1 MHDIIAMRG
10 EIALSPFR
18 MGVLQESIKRL
29 GLGECQN
36 IESRYWYLLQHTQT
50 LSKKKREH
58 LCTLLNASFHHDLA
72 LLSDAQEV
80 AVFPRFATISPWSS
94 KAQDILHHA
103 GLTEIKRVE
112 RGIVYRFEPYPSVAI
127 ETYIPLIHDRMTE
140 SVIVQNELFTQLFQH
155 TLAQPL
161 QMIDLL
167 KHGKESLWQANKQFG
182 LALSSDEVD
191 YLWQHYRKL
200 NRNPTDV
207 ELMMFAQANSEHCR
221 HKIFNAQFVI
231 NDKVQDLSLFNM
243 IKATHQAQPMG
254 TIVAYKDNAA
264 IIEGKKIKRWHA
276 QTKNKIYDFSEEL
289 THVLIKVETHNHPT
303 AIAPFSGAATGS
315 GGEIRD
321 EGATGRGGKP
331 KAGLCGFS
339 VSNLRIPAHIEPW
352 EQEDYGKPEMMSSAL
367 QIMLDGPIG
376 NASFNNEFGRPG
388 LLGYFRTLETDFAGQ
403 RWGYHKP
410 IMLAGGLGSIQA
422 KQSKKQVV
430 PNESLLIQLGGPGFL
445 IGLGGGAASSMF
457 AGNNQIELD
466 FNSVQRE
473 NPELERRCQEVIDS
487 CCQLGE
493 DNPILMIHDVGAG
506 GLSNAFPEL
515 IHDAGKGG
523 VFQLRDI
530 PIANTQMSP
539 KEIWC
544 NESQERYVLVINP
557 KNLARFTAICERERC
572 PFAVVGKITQQE
584 ILVVEDGLFKNR
596 PVDLPLSLLFGKMS
610 RNQRADQLIT
620 ATTDIQEATF
630 LASIELREAL
640 YRVLRLPAVAAK
652 DFLITIADR
661 TVGGLTY
668 RDQMVGPYQVPV
680 ADCAIT
686 AMSFESYYGEVM
698 SIGERSILAIRSGTH
713 SVRMAV
719 GEALSNLMACYIGD
733 LKKIKL
739 SANWMAACGEP
750 GEDAKLYQAVAAT
763 SKLCLKLGLAIPV
776 GKDSLSMKALWQE
789 QGVSKSVISPLSLIV
804 SAFAISEDIRLSVSP
819 QLQDERDSFLLL
831 VDFSAFQAR
840 IACSA
845 LAQVFDHWQEG
856 ETPDFD
862 YPEQAKEI
870 FNLLQEELK
879 NKNILALHDRSD
891 GGLITTVLEMQFAS
905 RLGVLLSLDELQDT
919 LSDIPEQEAL
929 LRLLFNEEL
938 GVVVQMRTLKAQALL
953 ETFASRGLSNFIRI
967 IGRLQT
973 EESLSIRW
981 HGTTVLEETRVDLQL
996 AWQQLSYHLQ
1006 SLRDHPNC
1014 AKEERESIYHEQKKL
1029 ISYLPDDSQ
1038 AISVPFVSQ
1047 ALKPKV
1053 AILREEGIN
1062 GHLEMAFA
1070 FFKAGFEAHDVHLSD
1085 LITGRTHLD
1094 QFQVLA
1100 ACGGFSYGDVL
1111 GAGRGWASTILYNKI
1126 LEEQFRQ
1133 FFEKSDTLSLG
1144 VCNGCQMLSELDIL
1158 IPGSLFWPR
1167 FRTNQSE
1174 QYEARLLMVKVP
1186 TSSSLWLQGL
1196 QGAILPVVVS
1206 HGEGQVIFLQEN
1218 FKKNGHHDFFIAL
1231 QYCNHDGTVANSYP
1245 MNPNGSL
1252 HGIAGVHSADGRVLI
1267 MMPHPERVV
1276 RNAQLSWCPPQ
1287 WQGEFSP
1294 WLQLFLS
1301 ARKQFL

>member
-1 MHDIIAMRG
+1 MHDIMAMRG

-18 MGVLQESIKRL
+18 IRALQENIKRL
-29 GLGECQN
+29 GLDECQS
-36 IESRYWYLLQHTQT
+36 IESRYWYLVQCAQALNE
-50 LSKKKREH
+50 KKREH
-58 LCTLLNASFHHDLA
+58 LCALLNASFHHDLS
-72 LLSDAQEV
+72 LLSDSQEV

-112 RGIVYRFEPYPSVAI
+112 RGVVYRFETSSSIAI
-127 ETYIPLIHDRMTE
+127 NTYLPFIHDRMTE
-140 SVIVQNELFTQLFQH
+140 SVIVENGLLTQLFQH
-155 TLAQPL
+155 ALAQPL
-161 QMIDLL
+161 QTIELL

-182 LALSSDEVD
+182 LALSNDEID

-231 NDKVQDLSLFNM
+231 NGRVQDLSLFDM

-254 TIVAYKDNAA
+254 TVVAYQDNAA
-264 IIEGKKIKRWHA
+264 IMEGKNIKRWYA
-276 QTKNKIYDFSEEL
+276 QAKNKIYDFSEEL
-289 THVLIKVETHNHPT
+289 THVLMKVETHNHPT

-339 VSNLRIPAHIEPW
+339 VSNLRIPAYIEPW
-352 EQEDYGKPEMMSSAL
+352 EKEDYGKPEIMSSAL

-388 LLGYFRTLETDFAGQ
+388 LLGYFRTLETNFAGQ

-410 IMLAGGLGSIQA
+410 IMLAGGLGNIQA
-422 KQSKKQVV
+422 KQSKKQAV
-430 PNESLLIQLGGPGFL
+430 PNDSLLIQLGGPGFL

-457 AGNNQIELD
+457 AGNNQTELD

-487 CCQLGE
+487 CWQLGE

-530 PIANTQMSP
+530 PIADTQMSP

-544 NESQERYVLVINP
+544 NESQERYVLIIASQ
-557 KNLARFTAICERERC
+557 NLARFTAICERECC
-572 PFAVVGKITQQE
+572 PFAVVGKIMQQKL
-584 ILVVEDGLFKNR
+584 LVVEDGLFKNR
-596 PVDLPLSLLFGKMS
+596 PVDLPLSLLFGKIP
-610 RNQRADQLIT
+610 RNQRSDQLIT
-620 ATTDIQEATF
+620 ATTNVQEVTF
-630 LASIELREAL
+630 FSSIELKEAL

-686 AMSFESYYGEVM
+686 AMSFEGYYGEVM
-698 SIGERSILAIRSGTH
+698 SIGERSVLALRSGTH
-713 SVRMAV
+713 SARMAI

-739 SANWMAACGEP
+739 SANWMAACGEA

-763 SKLCLKLGLAIPV
+763 SELCQKLGLAIPV
-776 GKDSLSMKALWQE
+776 GKDSLSMKALWKE

-819 QLQDERDSFLLL
+819 QLQDEKDSLLL
-831 VDFSAFQAR
+831 LIDFSAFQAR

-845 LAQVFDHWQEG
+845 LTQVFEYWQEG

-862 YPEQAKEI
+862 YPEQVKEI
-870 FNLLQEELK
+870 FYLLQKELK

-891 GGLITTVLEMQFAS
+891 GGLITAVLEMQFAS
-905 RLGVLLSLDELQDT
+905 RLGVLLSLDELQST
-919 LSDIPEQEAL
+919 LSHIPGQEAL

-953 ETFASRGLSNFIRI
+953 DTFASHGLSNFIRI
-967 IGRLQT
+967 IGCLQT
-973 EESLSIRW
+973 KESLSVRW

-996 AWQQLSYHLQ
+996 AWQQLSYRLQ
-1006 SLRDHPNC
+1006 SLRDHPDC
-1014 AKEERESIYHEQKKL
+1014 AREERESICHEQKKL
-1029 ISYLPDDSQ
+1029 ISYLPNDAQ
-1038 AISVPFVSQ
+1038 AIFVPFISQ

-1085 LITGRTHLD
+1085 LIAGRTHLD

-1133 FFEKSDTLSLG
+1133 FFERSDTLSLG

-1158 IPGSLFWPR
+1158 IPGSSFWPR

-1174 QYEARLLMVKVP
+1174 QYEARLLMVKIP
-1186 TSSSLWLQGL
+1186 TSFSLWLQEL

-1206 HGEGQVIFLQEN
+1206 HGEGQAIFPQGN
-1218 FKKNGHHDFFIAL
+1218 FKKNGHSDSFIAL
-1231 QYCNHDGTVANSYP
+1231 QYCNHDGTVASSYP
-1245 MNPNGSL
+1245 MNPNGSP

>member
-1 MHDIIAMRG
+1 MRG
-10 EIALSPFR
+10 EIALSSFR
-18 MGVLQESIKRL
+18 IKALKENIKRL
-29 GLGECQN
+29 GLSECQS
-36 IESRYWYLLQHTQT
+36 IKSRYWYLVQCTQA
-50 LSKKKREH
+50 LNEEKREH
-58 LCTLLNASFHHDLA
+58 LCSLLNASLHHDLA
-72 LLSDAQEV
+72 LLSDSQEV

-94 KAQDILHHA
+94 KAQDIFYHA
-103 GLTEIKRVE
+103 GLTEIKQIQ
-112 RGIVYRFEPYPSVAI
+112 RGVVYRFEASSSIAI
-127 ETYIPLIHDRMTE
+127 NTYLPFIHDRMTE
-140 SVIVQNELFTQLFQH
+140 SVIVQNGSLIQLFQH
-155 TLAQPL
+155 VFAQPL
-161 QMIDLL
+161 QIIELL
-167 KHGKESLWQANKQFG
+167 KHGKESLRQANKQFG
-182 LALSSDEVD
+182 LALSSDEID
-191 YLWQHYRKL
+191 YLWRYYRKL
-200 NRNPTDV
+200 NRNPSDV

-231 NDKVQDLSLFNM
+231 DGQLQDLSLFDM
-243 IKATHQAQPMG
+243 IKATHQAQPIG
-254 TIVAYKDNAA
+254 TVIAYQDNAA
-264 IIEGKKIKRWHA
+264 IMEGKNIKRWYA
-276 QTKNKIYDFSEEL
+276 QAKNKIYDFSEEL
-289 THVLIKVETHNHPT
+289 THVLMKVETHNHPT

-352 EQEDYGKPEMMSSAL
+352 EKEDYGKPEIMSSAL

-376 NASFNNEFGRPG
+376 NASFNNEFGRPS
-388 LLGYFRTLETDFAGQ
+388 LLGYFRTLETNFSGQ

-422 KQSKKQVV
+422 KQSKKQAV
-430 PNESLLIQLGGPGFL
+430 PNDSLLIQLGGPGFL
-445 IGLGGGAASSMF
+445 TGLGGGAASSMF

-466 FNSVQRE
+466 FNSVQRD

-487 CCQLGE
+487 CWQLGE

-530 PIANTQMSP
+530 PIADSQMSP

-544 NESQERYVLVINP
+544 NESQERYVLIIAAQ
-557 KNLARFTAICERERC
+557 NLARFAAICERERC

-584 ILVVEDGLFKNR
+584 TLVVEDGLFKNR
-596 PVDLPLSLLFGKMS
+596 PVDLPLSLLFGKMPRS
-610 RNQRADQLIT
+610 QRLAQLVT
-620 ATTDIQEATF
+620 AASNVQEATF
-630 LASIELREAL
+630 LSSIELKEAL

-698 SIGERSILAIRSGTH
+698 SIGERSVLAIRSGTH
-713 SVRMAV
+713 SARMAI

-733 LKKIKL
+733 LTKIKL
-739 SANWMAACGEP
+739 SANWMAACGEQ

-763 SKLCLKLGLAIPV
+763 SELCQKLGLAIPV

-819 QLQDERDSFLLL
+819 QLQDERDSLLL
-831 VDFSAFQAR
+831 LIDFSAFQAR

-845 LAQVFDHWQEG
+845 LMQVFDHWQEG
-856 ETPDFD
+856 LSPDFD
-862 YPEQAKEI
+862 YPEQVKEI
-870 FNLLQEELK
+870 FYLLQKELA

-891 GGLITTVLEMQFAS
+891 GGLITTILEMQFAS

-919 LSDIPEQEAL
+919 LSDIPAQEAL

-953 ETFASRGLSNFIRI
+953 DTFTSRGLSNFIRI
-967 IGRLQT
+967 IGCLQT
-973 EESLSIRW
+973 KESLSVRW
-981 HGTTVLEETRVDLQL
+981 HGTTVLEETRVNLQL
-996 AWQQLSYHLQ
+996 AWQQLSYRLQ
-1006 SLRDHPNC
+1006 SLRDHPDC
-1014 AKEERESIYHEQKKL
+1014 AKKERESICHEQKKL
-1029 ISYLPDDSQ
+1029 ISHLPKDFQ
-1038 AISVPFVSQ
+1038 APVPFISQ

-1085 LITGRTHLD
+1085 LIARRTRLD

-1111 GAGRGWASTILYNKI
+1111 GAGRGWASTILYNKL

-1133 FFEKSDTLSLG
+1133 FFESSDTLSLG

-1158 IPGSLFWPR
+1158 IPGSALWPR
-1167 FRTNQSE
+1167 FRTNRSE

-1186 TSSSLWLQGL
+1186 TSSSLWLQEL

-1206 HGEGQVIFLQEN
+1206 HGEGQAVFPQRN
-1218 FKKNGHHDFFIAL
+1218 FKKNGHRDFFIAL
-1231 QYCNHDGTVANSYP
+1231 QYCNHDGTVASSYP
-1245 MNPNGSL
+1245 MNPNRSL
-1252 HGIAGVHSADGRVLI
+1252 HGIAGVHSLDGRVLI

-1276 RNAQLSWCPPQ
+1276 RNVQLSWCPPQ

>member
-1 MHDIIAMRG
+1 MHNIIALRG
-10 EIALSPFR
+10 EIALSSFR
-18 MGVLQESIKRL
+18 IKALKENIKRL
-29 GLGECQN
+29 GLGECQS
-36 IESRYWYLLQHTQT
+36 IKSRYWYLVQCTQA
-50 LSKKKREH
+50 LNEEKREH
-58 LCTLLNASFHHDLA
+58 LCALLNASLHHDLT
-72 LLSDAQEV
+72 LLSDSQEV

-94 KAQDILHHA
+94 KAQDIFHHA
-103 GLTEIKRVE
+103 GLTEIKQIQ
-112 RGIVYRFEPYPSVAI
+112 RGVVYRFEASSSNAI
-127 ETYIPLIHDRMTE
+127 NTYLPFIHDRMTE
-140 SVIVQNELFTQLFQH
+140 SVIVQNGSLTQLFQH
-155 TLAQPL
+155 VLAQPL
-161 QMIDLL
+161 QIIELL
-167 KHGKESLWQANKQFG
+167 KHGKESLWQANQQFG
-182 LALSSDEVD
+182 LALSSDEID
-191 YLWQHYRKL
+191 YLWRYYRKL
-200 NRNPTDV
+200 NRNPSDV

-231 NDKVQDLSLFNM
+231 DGQLQDLSLFDM
-243 IKATHQAQPMG
+243 IKATHQAQPIG
-254 TIVAYKDNAA
+254 TVVAYQDNAA
-264 IIEGKKIKRWHA
+264 IMEGKNIKRWYA
-276 QTKNKIYDFSEEL
+276 QAKNKIYDFSEEL
-289 THVLIKVETHNHPT
+289 THVLMKVETHNHPT

-352 EQEDYGKPEMMSSAL
+352 EKEDYGKPEIMSSAL

-376 NASFNNEFGRPG
+376 NASFNNEFGRPS
-388 LLGYFRTLETDFAGQ
+388 LLGYFRTLETNFSGQ

-422 KQSKKQVV
+422 KQSKKQAVA
-430 PNESLLIQLGGPGFL
+430 NDSLLIHLGGPGFL

-466 FNSVQRE
+466 FNSVQRD

-487 CCQLGE
+487 CWQLGE

-530 PIANTQMSP
+530 PIADSQMSP

-544 NESQERYVLVINP
+544 NESQERYVLIIAAQ
-557 KNLARFTAICERERC
+557 NLARFAAICERERC
-572 PFAVVGKITQQE
+572 PFAVVGKLTQQE
-584 ILVVEDGLFKNR
+584 ILVVEDDLFKNR
-596 PVDLPLSLLFGKMS
+596 PVDLPLSLLFGKMPRS
-610 RNQRADQLIT
+610 QRLAQLVT
-620 ATTDIQEATF
+620 AASNVQEATF
-630 LASIELREAL
+630 LSSIELKEAL

-698 SIGERSILAIRSGTH
+698 SIGERSVLAIRSGTH
-713 SVRMAV
+713 SARMAI

-733 LKKIKL
+733 LTKIKL
-739 SANWMAACGEP
+739 SANWMAACGEQ

-763 SKLCLKLGLAIPV
+763 SELCQKLGLAIPV

-819 QLQDERDSFLLL
+819 QLQDERDSLLL
-831 VDFSAFQAR
+831 LIDFSAFQAR

-845 LAQVFDHWQEG
+845 LMQVFDHWQEG
-856 ETPDFD
+856 VSPDFD
-862 YPEQAKEI
+862 YPEQVKEI
-870 FNLLQEELK
+870 FYLLQKELA

-891 GGLITTVLEMQFAS
+891 GGLITTILEMQFAS

-919 LSDIPEQEAL
+919 LSDIPAQEAL

-953 ETFASRGLSNFIRI
+953 DTFTSRGLSNFIRI
-967 IGRLQT
+967 IGCLQT
-973 EESLSIRW
+973 KESLSIRW
-981 HGTTVLEETRVDLQL
+981 HGTTVLEETRVNLQL
-996 AWQQLSYHLQ
+996 AWQQLSYRLQ
-1006 SLRDHPNC
+1006 SLRDHPDC
-1014 AKEERESIYHEQKKL
+1014 AKKERESIYHEQKKL
-1029 ISYLPDDSQ
+1029 ISHVPKDFQ
-1038 AISVPFVSQ
+1038 APVPFISQ

-1085 LITGRTHLD
+1085 LIARRTRLD

-1111 GAGRGWASTILYNKI
+1111 GAGRGWASTILYNKL

-1133 FFEKSDTLSLG
+1133 FFESSDTLSLG

-1158 IPGSLFWPR
+1158 IPGSSLWPR
-1167 FRTNQSE
+1167 FRTNRSE

-1186 TSSSLWLQGL
+1186 TSSSLWLQEL

-1206 HGEGQVIFLQEN
+1206 HGEGQAVFPQRN
-1218 FKKNGHHDFFIAL
+1218 VKKNGHRDFFIAL
-1231 QYCNHDGTVANSYP
+1231 QYCNHDGTVASSYP

-1252 HGIAGVHSADGRVLI
+1252 HGIAGVHSLDGRVLI

-1276 RNAQLSWCPPQ
+1276 RNVQLSWCPPQ